1 MSRRSS
7 SSRWYQTQASD
18 PYVKQREKLGLRSR
32 AAFKLTELLEKDR
45 LLRPGAVVLDLGA
58 SPGGWSQVAVQAVG
72 AHGLV
77 VAVDI
82 LPMEPMR
89 DVRFLLGDCR
99 EPAMVDQIREVLAGR
114 PVDLVLSDMAPNLTG
129 IRDVDEA
136 RSVEL
141 AEVAWDAAQNFLRP
155 GGTMLIKMF
164 QHNDSERFLRGIR
177 TRFERLN
184 RRKPAASRRA
194 STEFYVVAGGY
205 KG

>member
-1 MSRRSS
+1 MSRRST
-7 SSRWYQTQASD
+7 SSRWYQTQVSD
-18 PYVKQREKLGLRSR
+18 PYVKRREALGLRSR

-45 LLRPGAVVLDLGA
+45 LLRPGATVLDLGS
-58 SPGGWSQVAVQAVG
+58 SPGGWSQVAARAVG

-82 LPMEPMR
+82 LPMEPVR
-89 DVRFLLGDCR
+89 EVRFLLGDCR
-99 EPAMVDQIREVLAGR
+99 DEAILAQMREMLGGR
-114 PVDLVLSDMAPNLTG
+114 AVDLVLSDMAPNLTG
-129 IRDVDEA
+129 VRGVDEA

-141 AEVAWDAAQNFLRP
+141 AEVAWDTAQNFLRP
-155 GGTMLIKMF
+155 GGTMLLKMF
-164 QHNDSERFLRGIR
+164 QHNDSEQFLRGLR
-177 TRFERLN
+177 SHFERLN

>member
-32 AAFKLTELLEKDR
+32 AAFKLTELLEKER
-45 LLRPGAVVLDLGA
+45 LLKPGATVLDLGA
-58 SPGGWSQVAVQAVG
+58 SPGGWSQVAARIVG
-72 AHGLV
+72 VHGLV

-99 EPAMVDQIREVLAGR
+99 EPGVVGRIREALDGR

-141 AEVAWDAAQNFLRP
+141 AEVAFEAAQNFLRS
-155 GGTMLIKMF
+155 GGTMLLKMF
-164 QHNDSERFLRGIR
+164 QHNDTEQFLRGIR
-177 TRFERLN
+177 AHFERIS
-184 RRKPAASRRA
+184 RRKPAASRKGSA
-194 STEFYVVAGGY
+194 EFYVVAGGY

>member
-18 PYVKQREKLGLRSR
+18 PFVKQREKLGLRSR

-45 LLRPGAVVLDLGA
+45 LLKPGATVLDLGA
-58 SPGGWSQVAVQAVG
+58 SPGGWSQVAARIVG

-82 LPMEPMR
+82 LAMEPMH

-99 EPAMVDQIREVLAGR
+99 EPAVIERIRDALRGR

-141 AEVAWDAAQNFLRP
+141 AELAFEAAQNFLRP
-155 GGTMLIKMF
+155 GGTMVLKMF
-164 QHNDSERFLRGIR
+164 HSNDSERFLRGLR
-177 TRFERLN
+177 THFERLT
-184 RRKPAASRRA
+184 RRKPAASRKGSA
-194 STEFYVVAGGY
+194 EFYVVAGGY

>member
-58 SPGGWSQVAVQAVG
+58 SPGGWSQVAIQAVG

-141 AEVAWDAAQNFLRP
+141 AEVAWDAAQDFLRP

>member
-7 SSRWYQTQASD
+7 SSRWYRTQSSD
-18 PYVKQREKLGLRSR
+18 PFVKQREKLGLRSR

-45 LLRPGAVVLDLGA
+45 LLRPGATVLDLGA
-58 SPGGWSQVAVQAVG
+58 SPGGWSQVAAGIVG

-77 VAVDI
+77 VAVDM
-82 LPMEPMR
+82 LAMEPMR
-89 DVRFLLGDCR
+89 GVRFLLGDCR
-99 EPAMVDQIREVLAGR
+99 DPAIVERIRIALEGR

-136 RSVEL
+136 RSVGL
-141 AEVAWDAAQNFLRP
+141 AEVAFEAAQNFLRP
-155 GGTMLIKMF
+155 GGTMLLKLF
-164 QHNDSERFLRGIR
+164 HHNDSELFLRGLKPH
-177 TRFERLN
+177 FERLT

-194 STEFYVVAGGY
+194 SAEFYVVAGGY

>member
-99 EPAMVDQIREVLAGR
+99 EPAMVEQIREVLAGR

>member
-18 PYVKQREKLGLRSR
+18 PFVKQREKLGLRSR

-45 LLRPGAVVLDLGA
+45 LLKPGATVLDLGA
-58 SPGGWSQVAVQAVG
+58 SPGGWSQVAAQIVG

-99 EPAMVDQIREVLAGR
+99 EPSVVERIRDALQGR

-141 AEVAWDAAQNFLRP
+141 AEVAFEAAQNFLRP
-155 GGTMLIKMF
+155 GGTMLLKMF
-164 QHNDSERFLRGIR
+164 HHNDSERFLRGIR
-177 TRFERLN
+177 THFERIT
-184 RRKPAASRRA
+184 RRKPAASRKGSA
-194 STEFYVVAGGY
+194 EFYVVAGGY

>member
-99 EPAMVDQIREVLAGR
+99 EPAMIDQIREVLAGR
-114 PVDLVLSDMAPNLTG
+114 AVDLVLSDMAPNLTG

>member
-58 SPGGWSQVAVQAVG
+58 SPGGWSQVAIQAVG

>member
-45 LLRPGAVVLDLGA
+45 LLKPGATVLDLGA
-58 SPGGWSQVAVQAVG
+58 SPGGWSQVAARLVG
-72 AHGLV
+72 VHGLV

-99 EPAMVDQIREVLAGR
+99 EPAVVERIRETLEGR

-141 AEVAWDAAQNFLRP
+141 AEFAFEAAQNFLRP
-155 GGTMLIKMF
+155 GGTMLLKMF
-164 QHNDSERFLRGIR
+164 QHNDSEQFLRGIR
-177 TRFERLN
+177 ARFERIT
-184 RRKPAASRRA
+184 RRKPAASRKGSA
-194 STEFYVVAGGY
+194 EFYVVAGGY